1 MKSNL
6 TVKTSV
12 CWATTHNVEGTHILK
27 MEFNSLYRDI
37 KYSLEINLMGL
48 VIQSVR
54 PNHFSKELLK
64 FIFYEIRFHK
74 IYMNNLKD

>member
-1 MKSNL
+1 MLKEHIFLKWKSQ
-6 TVKTSV
+6 
-12 CWATTHNVEGTHILK
+12 
-27 MEFNSLYRDI
+27 SLYRDI
-37 KYSLEINLMGL
+37 KYSFEISLMGL

-64 FIFYEIRFHK
+64 FIFYEIRLHK

>member
-1 MKSNL
+1 MS
-6 TVKTSV
+6 
-12 CWATTHNVEGTHILK
+12 
-27 MEFNSLYRDI
+27 
-37 KYSLEINLMGL
+37 L

-74 IYMNNLKD
+74 IYMNKSGTQGSRCSNLQSDSYKL

>member
-1 MKSNL
+1 M
-6 TVKTSV
+6 
-12 CWATTHNVEGTHILK
+12 LK
-27 MEFNSLYRDI
+27 ENIFSRWDPLSLYRDI
-37 KYSLEINLMGL
+37 KYSIEISLMGL

-54 PNHFSKELLK
+54 PNYFSKELLK

>member
-1 MKSNL
+1 M
-6 TVKTSV
+6 
-12 CWATTHNVEGTHILK
+12 LK
-27 MEFNSLYRDI
+27 ENIFSRWDPLSLYGDI
-37 KYSLEINLMGL
+37 KYSIEISLMGL

-54 PNHFSKELLK
+54 PNYFSKELLK